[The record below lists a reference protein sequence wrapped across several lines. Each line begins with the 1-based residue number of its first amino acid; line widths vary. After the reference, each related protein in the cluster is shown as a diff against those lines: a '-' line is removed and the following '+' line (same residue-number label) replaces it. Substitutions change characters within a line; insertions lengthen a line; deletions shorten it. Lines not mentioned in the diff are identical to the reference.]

1 MPQAR
6 LAPLYD
12 LASALPYPQQIPP
25 RKATMAMKIGSS
37 YRIQQIRRRDWEK
50 LARELRLTPSGVLDR
65 IANLAGRIPDGA
77 EAVAKTIH
85 KEGVRHPVISR
96 IVEQMGEHITRCV
109 DALSSTSAS

>member
-1 MPQAR
+1 
-6 LAPLYD
+6 
-12 LASALPYPQQIPP
+12 
-25 RKATMAMKIGSS
+25 MKIGSN
-37 YRIQQIRRRDWEK
+37 YRIQQIRRRDWKK

-65 IANLAGRIPDGA
+65 IADLAGQIPDRA

-109 DALSSTSAS
+109 DALSSTGAP